1 MPPLSEIG
9 LEMTTAVKK
18 DIYHMSH
25 QPGEGREKVRLKVN
39 PSREDTTD
47 GSVPQQAEAAVTAS
61 RECVCAPARS
71 DGTWWYYQFLA
82 ELFRSGVLVRH
93 VSQLNRDGVD
103 NLLDVPALDSVVI
116 RGARGGGIKTEAP

>member
-47 GSVPQQAEAAVTAS
+47 GSVPQQAGAAVTAS
-61 RECVCAPARS
+61 KECVWVCARS
-71 DGTWWYYQFLA
+71 DGT
-82 ELFRSGVLVRH
+82 
-93 VSQLNRDGVD
+93 
-103 NLLDVPALDSVVI
+103 
-116 RGARGGGIKTEAP
+116 